1 MAQFKTG
8 VTVETKRETVNDG
21 AVAQNTAEAA
31 LAKAGS
37 VRAVYY
43 AAKATAVG
51 LHATKNGEVIAII
64 DV

>member
-1 MAQFKTG
+1 MAQFETG
-8 VTVETKRETVNDG
+8 VTVETKRETNND
-21 AVAQNTAEAA
+21 AYVAQATAEAA
-31 LAKAGS
+31 LAPTGS

-43 AAKATAVG
+43 AALATAVG